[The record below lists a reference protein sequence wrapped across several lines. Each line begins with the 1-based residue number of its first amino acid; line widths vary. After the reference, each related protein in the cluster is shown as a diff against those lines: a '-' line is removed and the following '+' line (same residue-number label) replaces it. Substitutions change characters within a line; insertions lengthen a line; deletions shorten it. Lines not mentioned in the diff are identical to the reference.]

1 MDHTILYQ
9 LQAEIWFAGT
19 QTPDPLLVHMHE
31 TQTAALVAADN
42 SVILHFLKALWSY
55 RIMQSLLWNKDA
67 QPLGVT
73 QIYFYPE
80 KNRCSSC
87 RLHMPHENYEA
98 GSKKRQ
104 KITIFISVIHS
115 ITPLTTSSM
124 SLTYWAGARTCSQTR
139 TSAKVTGRCLPQVRD
154 VAKPLFPLFLCFE
167 IFLCPTFMSSSPS
180 LRSTR
185 DKD

>member
-9 LQAEIWFAGT
+9 LRAEIRFAGT

-67 QPLGVT
+67 QPSGVT

-80 KNRCSSC
+80 KTRCSSC

-104 KITIFISVIHS
+104 KITIYISVIHS
-115 ITPLTTSSM
+115 ITPLTTIQHVSNLLGRSSYMQSNTYLCKGNRKM
-124 SLTYWAGARTCSQTR
+124 SA
-139 TSAKVTGRCLPQVRD
+139 TSARCCKASVPFVSVL
-154 VAKPLFPLFLCFE
+154 
-167 IFLCPTFMSSSPS
+167 
-180 LRSTR
+180 
-185 DKD
+185 